1 MTQRRRGVITLFI
14 RFLQRH
20 LPGRGRRPNGR
31 TVSRQEEP
39 PTHTPR
45 TGTQHTAAPC
55 TEAPSGR
62 PGTLRVWP
70 MLPWPVALVILVVLH
85 VLSVILIERLTFN
98 NAPEVYHPAGS
109 PAVVLREQL
118 RRDFP
123 GDEVLTVM
131 FQGDDLFEPDFLRRL
146 DQVVQKLKR
155 DALVDKV
162 ITVTTMERISGADDS
177 FAVEPLVD
185 VRKLDGKR
193 VDLLRQR
200 VMADRFAPGT
210 LVSRDGRHMAMV
222 VRPVPLAES
231 SQRLSLS
238 LITAQAINQAG
249 LRGHYAGE
257 AGPVTL
263 DVMQLESII
272 DDSVRFVPLTV
283 ATGLLLMAWVVG
295 RWRPVL
301 LGAIAMSA
309 VVHPTLALIAWTA
322 QPYTMASAILPSLLS
337 AYTVVTLLHLYAG
350 IQRAQ
355 RVSETPAAAVSMAF
369 RETLKPG
376 LFNVVTTAAG
386 LISLLLVPIPPVQV
400 FGAAGT
406 FGVLMVFFTV
416 YGLVPPLLR
425 RWPGPAWPQRGSGLG
440 LLGRLAKK
448 VTRVSLRFPWV
459 VIGVAVVAVVATLP
473 LLGKLRVETD
483 LLAFFQPEH
492 RVNVHTRAIETA
504 LIGTTSLEVSLLASK
519 NNAFQ
524 TLATLREVQR
534 LQKWL
539 EAQPE
544 VDRAASLVEAVEEMH
559 WAMNRERPDFRV
571 LPPND
576 RLLRQYVLVYDGN
589 DLYELVN
596 RDFQHARV
604 VMNLNVHGT
613 AEIRAVIQRIDAY
626 VRAQPIPGV
635 VVAVGGD
642 GRLLSDQVDLLVDG
656 QLGSFIGAFGQI
668 FLIMAVLWRSPMGAA
683 LCMVPNLAPLFF
695 IFVLM
700 GALAIRLDVA
710 TVMIASVV
718 LGITVDDTIHLY
730 HGFRRRLQSGASV
743 VFAVARSFEASGR
756 AVMATSIILISQ
768 FALFASSDFVPTANF
783 GLMTAAGL
791 AAGLGFELL
800 LLPALL
806 LLWFGRRNAK
816 LPRRATRGRKVR
828 DWPTGDGSGDESQFA
843 ATQLMPPPPSRG
855 RMVAE
860 SAALAVG
867 AVTTAATPP
876 APAASAAAGLHVLQ
890 CSGETCRARGA
901 SAVWKQLQFLRRGPL
916 AGSLRLTRASCLGH
930 CDLAPMARVYP
941 SDVVIGPLTP
951 SNVAEEVTGAIGRA
965 GA

>member
-1 MTQRRRGVITLFI
+1 
-14 RFLQRH
+14 
-20 LPGRGRRPNGR
+20 
-31 TVSRQEEP
+31 
-39 PTHTPR
+39 
-45 TGTQHTAAPC
+45 
-55 TEAPSGR
+55 
-62 PGTLRVWP
+62 
-70 MLPWPVALVILVVLH
+70 MLPWPVVVVILVVLH

-146 DQVVQKLKR
+146 DQVVRSLQKE
-155 DALVDKV
+155 ALVDKV

-185 VRKLDGKR
+185 VRKLAGAR
-193 VDLLRQR
+193 TNALRQR

-222 VRPVPLAES
+222 VRPVPLAGS
-231 SQRLSLS
+231 SQRLSLA
-238 LITAQAINQAG
+238 LATAQAINQAG
-249 LRGHYAGE
+249 LRGHYVGE

-301 LGAIAMSA
+301 VGAIAMSA
-309 VVHPTLALIAWTA
+309 VVHPTLALIAWMD

-337 AYTVVTLLHLYAG
+337 AYTVVTLLHMYAG

-369 RETLKPG
+369 RETVKPG
-376 LFNVVTTAAG
+376 LFNVVTTGAG

-400 FGAAGT
+400 FGAAGA
-406 FGVLMVFFTV
+406 FGVLIVFLTV

-425 RWPGPAWPQRGSGLG
+425 RWPGPAWPQRGSGMG
-440 LLGRLAKK
+440 LLGRLASK
-448 VTRVSLRFPWV
+448 VTRISLRFPWV
-459 VIGVAVVAVVATLP
+459 VIGVAVLSVIATLP

-483 LLAFFQPEH
+483 LLAFFPPEH
-492 RVNVHTRAIETA
+492 RVNVHTRAIEKA
-504 LIGTTSLEVSLLASK
+504 LIGTTSLELSLLASK

-559 WAMNRERPDFRV
+559 WAMNRERQGFRA

-576 RLLRQYVLVYDGN
+576 RLLRQYLLVYDGD

-604 VMNLNVHGT
+604 VVNLNVHGT

-642 GRLLSDQVDLLVDG
+642 GRLLSDQMDLLVDG

-668 FLIMAVLWRSPMGAA
+668 FLIMAVLWRSLAGAA

-718 LGITVDDTIHLY
+718 LGITVDDTIHLF

-756 AVMATSIILISQ
+756 AVMATSVILISQ
-768 FALFASSDFVPTANF
+768 FALFATSDFVPTANF

-806 LLWFGRRNAK
+806 LLWFGRGNAK
-816 LPRRATRGRKVR
+816 LPRRAPRGRDVYDR
-828 DWPTGDGSGDESQFA
+828 STGHGSGDESRFA
-843 ATQLMPPPPSRG
+843 ATQLMLLPPSRG

-860 SAALAVG
+860 PAVLVVGNVTAAILSARPTSAAVG
-867 AVTTAATPP
+867 P
-876 APAASAAAGLHVLQ
+876 HVLL
-890 CSGETCRARGA
+890 CSGEACRARGA
-901 SAVWKQLQFLRRGPL
+901 AAVWRQLQFLRRGPL
-916 AGSLRLTRASCLGH
+916 AGSMRLTRASCLGH
-930 CDLAPMARVYP
+930 CDLAPMAHVYP
-941 SDVVIGPLTP
+941 SDVVIGTLTP
-951 SNVAEEVTGAIGRA
+951 SNVAKEVTGAITRA
-965 GA
+965 AA